1 MLWRGDLNPQISYNI
16 LLPGTAKIQSTI
28 PVLQADVNIKSQ
40 QSVKQQMAKRKYLC
54 TYIQLPTFMTEP
66 AGCVTAQ
73 AHAVFGGYLPLAAT
87 GLVSTSTGP
96 ETGPPQLN
104 VEYCN
109 MKSTMP
115 LGP

>member
-1 MLWRGDLNPQISYNI
+1 
-16 LLPGTAKIQSTI
+16 
-28 PVLQADVNIKSQ
+28 
-40 QSVKQQMAKRKYLC
+40 
-54 TYIQLPTFMTEP
+54 MTEP

-115 LGP
+115 LGPWVVCNMIIQSCNIKIEKQRSLWYIS